1 MQTLRIERPV
11 NKGYG
16 LSHDDAGKVI
26 LVSGALPD
34 EEIDVHIT
42 EKKKSYSKAKIKKI
56 ITSHKD
62 RIAPPCPYIKS
73 CGGCNLQHAT
83 TRLQC
88 AMKTEIVKNVLSR
101 SDALLNEVAEKV
113 QPCLASPSPF
123 YYRQRIRLHI
133 DSYQRPGFKKKKS
146 NEIIAIDKCLLARH
160 EINEC
165 LKHLNK
171 NETAEELCR
180 ISSQLEIMLN
190 PANNKITLIYKLTRK
205 PRPRDINYAKEIC
218 ATNENIERIFF
229 TGEDF
234 PLSQPISTKDVSDN
248 YLHHTYQTTFANDPI
263 TVRWEVG
270 GFYQV
275 NIEQNIQMIE
285 TAVAFA
291 NIQPGE
297 TVLDLFCGMGN
308 FSIPLAFAA
317 KSVTGFEGQ
326 ASAIRSAEANANTNK
341 LTNCSFFKKPVHTA
355 CRELIANGEKYDYI
369 VIDPPRQG
377 APNLASSLA
386 ALTDNKIIYISCD
399 PATLGRDLSQL
410 IALGFVVEK
419 IQPME
424 MFPQTH
430 HIETIVLLKKTA
442 LNNN

>member
-16 LSHDDAGKVI
+16 LSHDEEGKVI
-26 LVSGALPD
+26 LVSGALPG
-34 EEIDVHIT
+34 EEVNVHIT
-42 EKKKSYSKAKIKKI
+42 EKKKSYSLAKIKKV
-56 ITSHKD
+56 ITPHED
-62 RIAPPCPYIKS
+62 RITPPCPYIRA

-83 TRLQC
+83 TELQC
-88 AMKTEIVKNVLSR
+88 TMKTEIVKNVLSR
-101 SDALLNEVAEKV
+101 SGSPLNEVEIKV
-113 QPCLASPSPF
+113 QPCLASPSQF
-123 YYRQRIRLHI
+123 HYRQRIRLHI

-146 NEIIAIDKCLLARH
+146 DEIIAIDTCLLARP

-165 LKHLNK
+165 LQHLNS
-171 NETAEELCR
+171 NEIAEELCR
-180 ISSQLEIMLN
+180 ISSQLEILFN
-190 PANNKITLIYKLTRK
+190 PTSGKTTLIYKLTRK
-205 PRPRDINYAKEIC
+205 PRPRDINYAREIC
-218 ATNENIERIFF
+218 ASNEIIERIFF

-234 PLSQPISTKDVSDN
+234 PLSTPISKNDASDN
-248 YLHHTYQTTFANDPI
+248 YLHHTYGTTFAKDPFTI
-263 TVRWEVG
+263 RWEVG

-291 NIQPGE
+291 NLQPEE

-308 FSIPLAFAA
+308 FSIPMASLA

-326 ASAIRSAEANANTNK
+326 GSAIRSAQANASNNG
-341 LTNCSFFKKPVHTA
+341 LTNCSFFKKPVHKA
-355 CRELIANGEKYDYI
+355 CKELIERGQKYDCI
-369 VIDPPRQG
+369 VVDPPRQG
-377 APNLASSLA
+377 APNLAVSLA
-386 ALTDNKIIYISCD
+386 ALTESKIIYISCD

-410 IALGFVVEK
+410 VGLGFVVEK

-430 HIETIVLLKKTA
+430 HIETIVLLKKA
-442 LNNN
+442 SR

>member
-1 MQTLRIERPV
+1 MIMQTLQIERPV

-16 LSHDDAGKVI
+16 LSHDGEGKVV
-26 LVSGALPD
+26 LVSGALPG
-34 EEIDVHIT
+34 EKIDVHIT
-42 EKKKSYSKAKIKKI
+42 EKKKSYSMAKIKRV
-56 ITSHKD
+56 ITQNKD
-62 RIAPPCPYIKS
+62 RITPPCPYVKV

-83 TRLQC
+83 AELQC
-88 AMKTEIVKNVLSR
+88 VMKTEIVQNVLSR
-101 SDALLNEVAEKV
+101 SGSLVNEAAAHV
-113 QPCLASPSPF
+113 QPCLASPTQF
-123 YYRQRIRLHI
+123 HYRQRIRLHI

-146 NEIIAIDKCLLARH
+146 DEIVAIDKCLLARP

-165 LKHLNK
+165 LQHLNTD
-171 NETAEELCR
+171 ETAGELCR
-180 ISSQLEIMLN
+180 ISSQLEILFN
-190 PANNKITLIYKLTRK
+190 PTSGKTVLIYKLTRK

-218 ATNENIERIFF
+218 ASYEIIERIFF
-229 TGEDF
+229 IGEDF
-234 PLSQPISTKDVSDN
+234 PLSNPISNSTTADN
-248 YLHHTYQTTFANDPI
+248 YLHHTYQATFAKDPI

-275 NIEQNIQMIE
+275 NIEQNIQMIK

-291 NIQPGE
+291 NIQQEE

-308 FSIPLAFAA
+308 FSIPLAFLA

-326 ASAIRSAEANANTNK
+326 GSAIRSAKANAETNN
-341 LTNCSFFKKPVHTA
+341 LTNCSFFKKPVHKA
-355 CRELIANGEKYDYI
+355 CEELIAKGEKYDCII
-369 VIDPPRQG
+369 VDPPRQG

-386 ALTDNKIIYISCD
+386 TLTDNKIIYISCD

-410 IALGFVVEK
+410 VGLGFVVET

-430 HIETIVLLKKTA
+430 HIETIVLLKKSNA
-442 LNNN
+442 